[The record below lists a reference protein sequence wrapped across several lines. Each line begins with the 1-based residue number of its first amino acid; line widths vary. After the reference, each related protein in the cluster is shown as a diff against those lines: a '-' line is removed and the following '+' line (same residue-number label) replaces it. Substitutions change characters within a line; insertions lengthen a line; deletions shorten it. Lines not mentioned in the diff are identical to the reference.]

1 MHRTMSG
8 VAMAAALCALLPS
21 CAGIGLL
28 AGRDRADKP
37 TTIAIESDPPGAAC
51 EIKRDGALVA
61 RVAATPA
68 SAEIPKGT
76 APLAVRCERDEYLP
90 TTERV
95 EARLTW
101 SSVGRAAGGGPIG
114 AIRAVADGRHEGY
127 PARIAI
133 LLEPSPTAA
142 PAARAAYFAR
152 LRETMERDTDEEIGH
167 LRDLCSRPREFCE
180 DDVARAEALRA
191 AALSAIEARRQ
202 SAQVAPTR

>member
-1 MHRTMSG
+1 
-8 VAMAAALCALLPS
+8 MAAALCGLLPS

-28 AGRDRADKP
+28 AGRDRSDKP
-37 TTIAIESDPPGAAC
+37 TTVAIESDPPGATC
-51 EIKRDGALVA
+51 EIKREGALVA

-68 SAEIPKGT
+68 STEIPKGT
-76 APLAVRCERDEYLP
+76 APLEVRCERDEYMP

-95 EARLTW
+95 EARVTW

-133 LLEPSPTAA
+133 LLEPSAQAA
-142 PAARAAYFAR
+142 PATRAAYFAR
-152 LRETMERDTDEEIGH
+152 LREAVDRGADEEIGY
-167 LRDLCSRPREFCE
+167 LRDLCSRPREFC
-180 DDVARAEALRA
+180 DDDIARAEARRA

-202 SAQVAPTR
+202 SAEVAPAR